1 MSSAFIV
8 FSPIEMIPEL
18 TTTLTKSNTGR
29 AAKFRH
35 PWELIVIGKNEGRKM
50 NCN

>member
-29 AAKFRH
+29 AAKFRRKQAFM
-35 PWELIVIGKNEGRKM
+35 EGLERRRIGYN
-50 NCN
+50 

>member
-8 FSPIEMIPEL
+8 FAPIEMIPEL

-29 AAKFRH
+29 AAKFR
-35 PWELIVIGKNEGRKM
+35 PWEPIVIGKIEGRKM
-50 NCN
+50 NYN

>member
-35 PWELIVIGKNEGRKM
+35 PENRLLSGKLKEGK
-50 NCN
+50 